1 MRDAARQQDECTGM
15 GPGNGVRRV
24 SANVRWVMAGNVAY
38 VLGGWIQLILLARA
52 GGGAAVGVYSLALA
66 LTAPITNFAGL
77 QLGALL
83 SSDTRRTYAFREYRR
98 LRACTTALAVVA
110 IALVG
115 WSSGLRGEAALA
127 LALVALMRAA
137 DASGDVYFAA
147 WQRAE
152 RMREIGVGMALNA
165 GLSAGA
171 MGASVGLGLGVTG
184 AIAGAVLGSL
194 GALAFVCWRTAR
206 DPELSVD
213 LAERARGAD
222 GRRLLRLG
230 LEALPLGVIV
240 LLTSLQ
246 QNVPRY
252 FVQHAGG
259 EAALGLFAAA
269 AQLTGAGG
277 IVVAALGRATTPRFA
292 WLLASGDL
300 GGFRAL
306 ARKTAATG
314 LLLGAGGAALSVIA
328 GAPIL
333 ALLFGEEFAR
343 AAPVLVVLS
352 VAAGFGFVGSLL
364 GYALTAGRV
373 IAVQPVLLT
382 FTLVAL
388 VAASVALVPAH
399 GSVGAAWAL
408 TIAAAVHALAS
419 AIVLRR
425 LRAANGEAAPAPAGA
440 APTTGAR

>member
-1 MRDAARQQDECTGM
+1 MRAAARPRDEATGVVT
-15 GPGNGVRRV
+15 GTGVRRV
-24 SANVRWVMAGNVAY
+24 SENVRWVMAGNVAY
-38 VLGGWIQLILLARA
+38 AVGGWIQLILLARA
-52 GGGAAVGVYSLALA
+52 GGAAAVGVYSLALA
-66 LTAPITNFAGL
+66 LTAPVTNFAGL
-77 QLGALL
+77 QLGMLL
-83 SSDTRRTYAFREYRR
+83 SSDTRRSYAFREYRR
-98 LRACTTALAVVA
+98 LRGHTTALAVLA

-115 WSSGLRGEAALA
+115 WISGLRGEAALA

-137 DASGDVYFAA
+137 DALADVYFAA

-152 RMREIGVGMALNA
+152 RMREIGLGMALNA
-165 GLSAGA
+165 GLSAAA
-171 MGASVGLGLGVTG
+171 MGAAVGLGLGVTG
-184 AIAGAVLGSL
+184 AIAGAVVGSL
-194 GALAFVCWRTAR
+194 GALAFVYRRTAR
-206 DPELSVD
+206 DPELSVE
-213 LAERARGAD
+213 LAERAGGAD
-222 GRRLLRLG
+222 RRRLLRLG

-269 AQLTGAGG
+269 AQLTATGG

-292 WLLASGDL
+292 WLLASGDVD
-300 GGFRAL
+300 GFRAL
-306 ARKTAATG
+306 ARRTAATG
-314 LLLGAGGAALSVIA
+314 LLLGGGGAALSAIA

-352 VAAGFGFVGSLL
+352 VAAGFGFVGVLL

-373 IAVQPVLLT
+373 IAVQPVLLS

-399 GSVGAAWAL
+399 GSLGAAWAL
-408 TIAAAVHALAS
+408 TIAAAVHAVAS
-419 AIVLRR
+419 AIVLGRV
-425 LRAANGEAAPAPAGA
+425 RAPDAEAPPAPAA
-440 APTTGAR
+440 AVPAGGAR